1 MLNQMKSKFLVGA
14 ILVFLGAVF
23 FAGKA
28 ILVRYNFIH
37 YHADAVSLLA
47 LRMLFSAP
55 FYLVILFF
63 QNRKQEDVPKLS
75 RKEWIW
81 MLLIGLV
88 GYYLAS
94 IFDFWGL
101 SYVTAA
107 IERIVLF
114 VYPTIVVIL
123 SGIFLNKKIQ
133 KIQYL
138 ALVITY
144 IGVFIAFIPD
154 LQIGM
159 QKNVIIGASLVFLS
173 AFTYSLYLMGSGEMI
188 PRVGPQRFT
197 CYAMLISTGM
207 VVIHYWVSVGHGLF
221 SLPMEVYCLSIVM
234 AIFTTVIPSF
244 MISEGIRRI
253 GSSNASIIGSIG
265 PVATIVMASSFLGE
279 KINVWQ
285 VIGTIIVLGG
295 VLMISWKG
303 KK

>member
-1 MLNQMKSKFLVGA
+1 MFNQMKSKFLVGA

-133 KIQYL
+133 RIQYL

-173 AFTYSLYLMGSGEMI
+173 AFTYALYLMGSGEMI

-207 VVIHYWVSVGHGLF
+207 VVIHYWISVGHGLF
-221 SLPMEVYCLSIVM
+221 SLPMEVYGLSIVM

>member
-1 MLNQMKSKFLVGA
+1 MFNQMKSKFLVGA

-133 KIQYL
+133 RIQYL

-173 AFTYSLYLMGSGEMI
+173 AFTYALYLMGSGEMI

-221 SLPMEVYCLSIVM
+221 SLPMEVYGLSIVM

>member
-1 MLNQMKSKFLVGA
+1 
-14 ILVFLGAVF
+14 
-23 FAGKA
+23 
-28 ILVRYNFIH
+28 
-37 YHADAVSLLA
+37 
-47 LRMLFSAP
+47 
-55 FYLVILFF
+55 
-63 QNRKQEDVPKLS
+63 
-75 RKEWIW
+75 
-81 MLLIGLV
+81 
-88 GYYLAS
+88 
-94 IFDFWGL
+94 
-101 SYVTAA
+101 
-107 IERIVLF
+107 
-114 VYPTIVVIL
+114 
-123 SGIFLNKKIQ
+123 LNKKIQ

-173 AFTYSLYLMGSGEMI
+173 AFTYALYLMGSGEMI

-221 SLPMEVYCLSIVM
+221 SLPMEVYGLSIVM

>member
-133 KIQYL
+133 RIQYI

-173 AFTYSLYLMGSGEMI
+173 AFTYALYLMGSGEMI

-221 SLPMEVYCLSIVM
+221 SLPMEVYGLSIVM

>member
-133 KIQYL
+133 KIQYI

-144 IGVFIAFIPD
+144 IGVFIAFVPD

-173 AFTYSLYLMGSGEMI
+173 AFTYALYLMGSGEMI

-221 SLPMEVYCLSIVM
+221 SLPMEVYGLSIVM